1 MDQLEALHRVAQ
13 PLGESISVADGPK
26 ATIRDAGALRDRIP
40 MLVKTAVLEKEP
52 LRSLACWL
60 IRELALAA
68 GPIPASIQELY
79 AARGLGKTRLDFTVP
94 AMNLR
99 VLPFQAARMVFR
111 AAAKVDAQAL
121 IFELARSEMGY
132 TDQRPAEY
140 AACIL
145 GAAIAEGYRGPVF
158 IQGDHFQA
166 SAKKYAHKPDEEI
179 GAIRKLTEEAIAA
192 GFFNI
197 DIDTSTLVD
206 LSKPTIPEQQEVNSR
221 LCAELTGFIRKLQPK
236 GVQIS
241 VGGEIGEVGGHNST
255 EAELRAF
262 MDEYR
267 AALVRLDGKIQ
278 GVSKISI
285 QTGTS
290 HGGVVMPDGTIAKVK
305 VDFETLAQLSRL
317 AREAYGLGGAVQHGA
332 STLPEDAFAHFP
344 KAGTLEVH
352 LATNFQNMFYDRLPP
367 DLLGRIYKFL
377 EDKHADERKPDMT
390 DEQFYYSSRKRALG
404 PFKADFWGLPADVL
418 SKIETAWEKQFQL
431 LFDKLNIQ
439 GTREEV
445 SRFVKPLPIH
455 VPLGEYLKEAGVE
468 EDVKDL
474 AD

>member
-1 MDQLEALHRVAQ
+1 MDQLEALRRVAH
-13 PLGESISVADGPK
+13 PLADSITLASGPK
-26 ATIRDAGALRDRIP
+26 VAIRDAGALRERMP
-40 MLVKTAVLEKEP
+40 RLVRTAVLDEEP
-52 LRSLACWL
+52 LRSLARWL
-60 IRELALAA
+60 IRELALASGA
-68 GPIPASIQELY
+68 IPASIQDLY
-79 AARGLGKTRLDFTVP
+79 AARGQGKTRLDFTVP

-99 VLPFQAARMVFR
+99 ALPFQAARMVFR
-111 AAAKVDAQAL
+111 AAARADAQAM

-145 GAAIAEGYRGPVF
+145 GAAVAEGYRGPVF

-166 SAKKYAHKPDEEI
+166 SAKKYAQKPAEEI
-179 GAIRKLTEEAIAA
+179 DAIRQLTAEAIAA

-206 LSKPTIPEQQEVNSR
+206 LSKSTIPEQQEVNTR
-221 LCAELTGFIRKLQPK
+221 LCAELTAFIRKLQPK
-236 GVQIS
+236 DVQIS
-241 VGGEIGEVGGHNST
+241 IGGEIGEVGGHNST
-255 EAELRAF
+255 EPELRAF
-262 MDEYR
+262 MDGYR
-267 AALVRLDGKIQ
+267 AALEGLGGRLQ

-290 HGGVVMPDGTIAKVK
+290 HGGVVLPDGTIAKVK
-305 VDFETLAQLSRL
+305 VDFETLARLSRV

-344 KAGTLEVH
+344 EAGTLEVH
-352 LATNFQNMFYDRLPP
+352 LATNFQNMLYDRLPS
-367 DLLGRIYKFL
+367 DLLARVYKYL
-377 EDKHADERKPDMT
+377 EDKHADERKPGMT
-390 DEQFYYSSRKRALG
+390 DEQFHYSSRKRALG
-404 PFKADFWGLPADVL
+404 PFKANLWALPADVL
-418 SKIETAWEKQFQL
+418 SNIELAWEKQFQL
-431 LFDKLNIQ
+431 LFDKLNIH

-445 SRFVKPLPIH
+445 GRYVKPVAVH
-455 VPLGEYLKEAGVE
+455 VPLAEGLRQAGVE